1 MRVEEM
7 MPLIEEAVQVGY
19 MQAVKSYEPWQDE
32 IRKTD
37 VIGWLRFMKIDVK
50 TFKRLVDKGIV
61 KPFRKGVGNNSPLYY
76 SKVEIKRAMMALK
89 IEII

>member
-1 MRVEEM
+1 MRVDEM

-37 VIGWLRFMKIDVK
+37 VLRWLRFMRIDTKIF
-50 TFKRLVDKGIV
+50 TRLVEKGMV
-61 KPFRKGVGNNSPLYY
+61 KPFRKGVGTNSPLYY

-89 IEII
+89 IEI